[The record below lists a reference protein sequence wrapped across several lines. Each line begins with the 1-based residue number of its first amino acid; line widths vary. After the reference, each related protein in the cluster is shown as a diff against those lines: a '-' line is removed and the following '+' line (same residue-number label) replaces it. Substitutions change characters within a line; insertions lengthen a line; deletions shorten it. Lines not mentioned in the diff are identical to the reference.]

1 LTIYVP
7 EKPSEPQPT
16 TLGRR
21 NSKKKGNVGS
31 SSQKTPEK
39 SEKDNEDQDTMSGT
53 EAVVDPKGAGYTETV
68 EAKLARLNIGA
79 TVDGIDVTALKSALV
94 ASDRDD
100 VMSTVDAKKAM
111 KDIFEKCVP
120 AESSKRTDAEFFKAF
135 EAGVIY
141 SGVYNGT
148 SDRAPFLGYFQVA
161 GESYHRSTIKTVL
174 KTRVRQFYRYY
185 ADAARVIL
193 LTHEVLR
200 RNNRIK
206 WNFDERFD
214 DLAFDFSDFCSGLED
229 DEREYIRARKLLTT
243 AAASSF
249 DPVKAPI
256 QAEFNALAAEAA
268 AARGGNITGAVI
280 PSTTVPH
287 SSSTNAKEF

>member
-1 LTIYVP
+1 
-7 EKPSEPQPT
+7 
-16 TLGRR
+16 
-21 NSKKKGNVGS
+21 
-31 SSQKTPEK
+31 
-39 SEKDNEDQDTMSGT
+39 MSGT

-100 VMSTVDAKKAM
+100 VMSTVDAKEAM
-111 KDIFEKCVP
+111 KEIFHKCVP
-120 AESSKRTDAEFFKAF
+120 VESSKRTDAEFFKAF

-161 GESYHRSTIKTVL
+161 GESYRRATIKTVL

-193 LTHEVLR
+193 LTHETLR
-200 RNNRIK
+200 RNNRLK
-206 WNFDERFD
+206 WNFDEKYA

-229 DEREYIRARKLLTT
+229 EERDYIRARKLLTT
-243 AAASSF
+243 AAATPF
-249 DPVKAPI
+249 DPVKAPM

-268 AARGGNITGAVI
+268 AARGGVITSDVI
-280 PSTTVPH
+280 PTSGVTTT
-287 SSSTNAKEF
+287 SSTNAKEY